1 MTKEQRRE
9 VVKNAD
15 RIMGR
20 TLDELD
26 SKTQKLDNI
35 QYYDKFEFIG
45 SGLEERGVY
54 ITKIDGKEN
63 VVTRKNE
70 AKEIENLEQERVQ
83 EYSIYKI
90 YDKDQNLIATA
101 DREGNLTFT
110 PEYVENLKA
119 KMPKLYRML
128 QLNGLKLQLPKELG
142 DNDLVLTKEDI
153 EKEKEKPCLS
163 IA

>member
-1 MTKEQRRE
+1 MTKEQRQE

-63 VVTRKNE
+63 VVTRKNV
-70 AKEIENLEQERVQ
+70 A
-83 EYSIYKI
+83 
-90 YDKDQNLIATA
+90 
-101 DREGNLTFT
+101 
-110 PEYVENLKA
+110 
-119 KMPKLYRML
+119 
-128 QLNGLKLQLPKELG
+128 
-142 DNDLVLTKEDI
+142 
-153 EKEKEKPCLS
+153 
-163 IA
+163 